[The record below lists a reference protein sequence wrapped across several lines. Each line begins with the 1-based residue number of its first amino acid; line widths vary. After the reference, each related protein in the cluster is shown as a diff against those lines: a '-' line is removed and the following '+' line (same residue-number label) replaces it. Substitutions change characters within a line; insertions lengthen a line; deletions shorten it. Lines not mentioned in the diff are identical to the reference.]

1 VADWDGLRRGLED
14 AVTPPPLNALRQRRQ
29 RRRQRRAIASTCALA
44 LIGTASGFALLG
56 QRSRES
62 GGDAR
67 AGRAAAIN
75 QVVHSDRFAPPR
87 NDYDYIVTDFDF
99 VSPTTGWALGIACA
113 EETCRAA
120 TWRTDDGGSTWGP
133 EVVVA
138 KDVPRDSY
146 KEQDPK
152 GGGARSL
159 RMIDANEGFA
169 FNPDLYVTHDGART
183 WTRVPQPS
191 KVSGI
196 QAQGRSVWVTE
207 HGCATDA
214 DCAPVI
220 RSGAVGPA
228 FALTPLRVPA
238 TRGATLVR
246 RGDAL
251 HGYLLAYDAPSHA
264 PGTLHRTADG
274 GATWQPAVDPCPD
287 TVSAAL
293 SAGAG
298 RPLLVVCSGDVAA
311 DEDNV
316 HRAPKRAFA
325 SNDHGTTWR
334 RLPDPP
340 EVGELT
346 DLTALSATTAY
357 ATTQLPARL
366 LVTTDGGTTWQPANG
381 ASRNGYGYS
390 NLDVADATHAWAM
403 GDQGTLWRTTDGA
416 AWHSLALPPG
426 APRASGTPSVA
437 LPARSAPADKG
448 VEFTGLSF
456 TDPLHGYALG
466 ARCDAKTCRPVL
478 RRTDDGGYVWRVAP
492 GPAVTWPANSDYKT
506 TFTGVTFADDRN
518 GWVFGPDLL
527 ATHDGGLHWKAL
539 GIRTLDVVARDGYAW
554 AVGEECAVQLCT
566 TEVSRSPVGG
576 DTFRGATTAGRDA
589 TFAAVD
595 GQHAYLV
602 ESAVTAIRV
611 PRIGSAPR
619 LLATADGGRTW
630 TERANPCPNAFS
642 RTVAASSFT
651 DVWVVCI
658 DAAGGSQERHPIA
671 HSTDGGRTWAT
682 IDPDTNGII
691 DRFAAVGPGLAF
703 RAESGLI
710 GGVKVTR
717 DGGRTWRQM
726 PDEGEPQG
734 ALRAFGI
741 LDGTHGY
748 ALYQEDVFL
757 VMTDGASWHR
767 MTRP

>member
-1 VADWDGLRRGLED
+1 VADWDGLRRGLEG
-14 AVTPPPLNALRQRRQ
+14 AVSPPPLNALRERR
-29 RRRQRRAIASTCALA
+29 RRRQQRRTIAVTCALV
-44 LIGTASGFALLG
+44 LVGTASGVALLG
-56 QRSRES
+56 QRSPRP
-62 GGDAR
+62 GANPQ
-67 AGRAAAIN
+67 AIPTEIN
-75 QVVHSDRFAPPR
+75 RVVHNERFTPPR
-87 NDYDYIVTDFDF
+87 TDHDYIVTDFDF
-99 VSPTTGWALGIACA
+99 VSPTTGWAIGISCVD
-113 EETCRAA
+113 ETCAAA

-138 KDVPRDSY
+138 NGVPRDSY

-159 RMIDANEGFA
+159 RMVDANEGFA

-183 WTRVPQPS
+183 WRRVPQPS
-191 KVSGI
+191 KVAGI
-196 QAQGRSVWVTE
+196 SVAGPSVWVTE

-214 DCAPVI
+214 DCAPAI
-220 RSGAVGPA
+220 RSGTVGPA
-228 FALTPLRVPA
+228 FALRPLRVPA
-238 TRGATLVR
+238 TRGSTLVR
-246 RGDAL
+246 RTDAL
-251 HGYLLAYDAPSHA
+251 HGYLLAFDAPGRT

-274 GATWQPAVDPCPD
+274 GATWQAAVNPCPGA
-287 TVSAAL
+287 VFAAL

-298 RPLLVVCSGDVAA
+298 RPLLAVCSGEVAA
-311 DEDNV
+311 DDNLV
-316 HRAPKRAFA
+316 HRVPKQAFSSA
-325 SNDHGTTWR
+325 DRGMTWH

-346 DLTALSATTAY
+346 DLTALSPTTAY

-366 LVTTDGGTTWQPANG
+366 LVTVDGGASWHPANG
-381 ASRNGYGYS
+381 AALKGYGYS

-403 GDQGTLWRTTDGA
+403 GDEGSLWRTTDGTT
-416 AWHSLALPPG
+416 WQRLTLPPG
-426 APRASGTPSVA
+426 APGATGTPSA
-437 LPARSAPADKG
+437 LPHVRSAPPDKD
-448 VEFTGLSF
+448 VTFTGLSF

-492 GPAVTWPANSDYKT
+492 GPAVTWPANSDYDT

-554 AVGEECAVQLCT
+554 AVGEECAVQFCT
-566 TEVSRSPVGG
+566 TEVSRSPVGS
-576 DTFRGATTAGRDA
+576 DTFRGSGTAGRDA

-602 ESAVTAIRV
+602 ESAITATRV
-611 PRIGSAPR
+611 PRASSAPR
-619 LLATADGGRTW
+619 LLATADGGNTW
-630 TERANPCPNAFS
+630 TERTNPCPKAMS
-642 RTVAASSFT
+642 RAVAASSFA

-658 DAAGGSQERHPIA
+658 DAVGGSQQQHPIA
-671 HSTDGGRTWAT
+671 HSTDGGRHWTT
-682 IDPDTNGII
+682 VDPDTNGVI
-691 DRFAAVGPGLAF
+691 DTFAAVGPRLVF

-710 GGVKVTR
+710 GGVKVSR
-717 DGGRTWRQM
+717 DGGRIWRQM
-726 PDEGEPQG
+726 PDEGDPQG
-734 ALRAFGI
+734 RLHAFGI